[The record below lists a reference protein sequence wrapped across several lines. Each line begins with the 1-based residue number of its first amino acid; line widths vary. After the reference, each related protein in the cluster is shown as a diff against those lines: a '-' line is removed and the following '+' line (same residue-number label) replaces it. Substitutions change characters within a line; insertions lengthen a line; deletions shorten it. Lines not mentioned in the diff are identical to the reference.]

1 MKATT
6 LATLLCLLPLWLG
19 WYNPFQDPLRAKT
32 AAGKRHMEKGE
43 YEEALRQYSSALQ
56 EAPDRPELHYNIGGV
71 KFWQEQFE
79 DAAHEYNLAI
89 QAENPDLAAIAHY
102 NRGNTLVRAQ
112 DYERAIEEY
121 KNALKINP
129 DDEDAKFNLE
139 FVQRLLQQQ
148 QQQQQQQQNQ
158 EQQEQ
163 DDSQQEQQEKQEPQE
178 QDEQE
183 EKQEQPQ
190 EEPEKEQPQEQEE
203 QPPEQPQQEESGQP
217 PPESPQEEL
226 TQEQA
231 EMILNSLEQKER
243 EERQKRREAIKA
255 ERRIDRDW

>member
-71 KFWQEQFE
+71 KFRQEQFE

-89 QAENPDLAAIAHY
+89 QAEDPNVAAIAHY

-148 QQQQQQQQNQ
+148 QQQQQQQNQ

-163 DDSQQEQQEKQEPQE
+163 DDSEQEQQEKQEPQE

-190 EEPEKEQPQEQEE
+190 EEPEEEQPQEQEE
-203 QPPEQPQQEESGQP
+203 QPAEQPQQEESGQP